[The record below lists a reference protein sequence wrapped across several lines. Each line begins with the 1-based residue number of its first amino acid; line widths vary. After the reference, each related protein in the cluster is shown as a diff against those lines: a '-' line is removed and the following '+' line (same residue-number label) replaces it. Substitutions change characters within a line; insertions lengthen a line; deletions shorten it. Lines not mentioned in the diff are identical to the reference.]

1 MTIPIPMLDLMFF
14 LTETR
19 DNPRHVGALL
29 VFERPRSSRTDF
41 VGRVVDSF
49 RKAVPVAPFNRVPL
63 FRKAGLPEWQE
74 AESLDMEWHVQRLAL
89 PAPGSASELHA
100 LVAKLH
106 EPMLERDR
114 PGWRIF
120 IIDGLERNRFAMFI
134 KVHHALVD
142 GESGMELLQRSL
154 SHSPR
159 DRRIRSIVATSLP
172 APREQ
177 ASASQPPEPED
188 ERSVIARKAVAIG
201 LGALRLAEETFAG
214 FRGPSEGEARS
225 FAAPLTPM
233 NEPIRSER
241 SVSHVM
247 LPLDAMKGVARTWG
261 ATLNDVALCVLDAA
275 MNRYLREMGRVP
287 SRPLVA
293 ICPVSLQD
301 RAARQASTQVS
312 MFWTPLGA
320 PAATLAQRMR
330 AVMKNTVAAK
340 KRIRSLPR
348 DAAYAYS
355 VLSFAMG
362 ETLAHVPRHPQDF
375 LLASNVLVSNVRGP
389 DEPLYLG
396 GARLEALC
404 PVSTLISGMGLNI
417 TFMSYAGQVLVGY
430 TANAS
435 ALPGIERLARFT
447 QDAFVALKRQ
457 AGRAQHDDSPRPVR
471 RVVSRATRKDAKS
484 SPPARRSGRAGK
496 KGRVDG

>member
-29 VFERPRSSRTDF
+29 VFERPKSSRTDF

-49 RKAVPVAPFNRVPL
+49 RRAVPVAPFNRVPL

-74 AESLDMEWHVQRLAL
+74 AESLDMDWHVQRLAL
-89 PAPGSASELHA
+89 PAPGSPSRLHKLIA
-100 LVAKLH
+100 QLH

-120 IIDGLERNRFAMFI
+120 VIDGLERDRFAVYI
-134 KVHHALVD
+134 KVHHALID
-142 GESGMELLQRSL
+142 GESGIELLQRSL

-159 DRRIRSIVATSLP
+159 DRRIRSIVATSLQ
-172 APREQ
+172 APRER
-177 ASASQPPEPED
+177 ASVSRQSEPED
-188 ERSVIARKAVAIG
+188 EFSVLARKAVAIG
-201 LGALRLAEETFAG
+201 LGAFRLAEETFAG
-214 FRGPSEGEARS
+214 FRGPSQGEARS
-225 FAAPLTPM
+225 FAAPHTPM

-247 LPLDAMKGVARTWG
+247 LPLDAMKAVARTWG

-275 MNRYLREMGRVP
+275 MNRYLRGMGKVP

-293 ICPVSLQD
+293 ICPVSLQERD
-301 RAARQASTQVS
+301 ARQASTQVS

-330 AVMKNTVAAK
+330 AVMKNASEAK

-362 ETLAHVPRHPQDF
+362 ETLVHVPRHPQDF

-435 ALPGIERLARFT
+435 ALPEADRLGRYT
-447 QDAFVALKRQ
+447 RDAFLALERQ
-457 AGRAQHDDSPRPVR
+457 
-471 RVVSRATRKDAKS
+471 SRAMGRGRPTQRRRPGSAV
-484 SPPARRSGRAGK
+484 RSG
-496 KGRVDG
+496 

>member
-1 MTIPIPMLDLMFF
+1 MGTPIPMLDLMFF
-14 LTETR
+14 LTESS
-19 DNPRHVGALL
+19 DNPRNVGALL
-29 VFERPRSSRTDF
+29 IFERPKSSRTDF

-49 RKAVPVAPFNRVPL
+49 RRAVPVAPFNRVPV

-74 AESLDMEWHVQRLAL
+74 AESLDMDWHVQRLAL
-89 PAPGSASELHA
+89 PAPGSASALHA

-120 IIDGLERNRFAMFI
+120 VIDGLERDRFALFI

-159 DRRIRSIVATSLP
+159 DRRIRSIVATSLQ
-172 APREQ
+172 APRER
-177 ASASQPPEPED
+177 AAAPKPSEPED
-188 ERSVIARKAVAIG
+188 EVSAFTRKAVAIG

-214 FRGPSEGEARS
+214 LRGPPEGEARS
-225 FAAPLTPM
+225 FAAPHTPM
-233 NEPIRSER
+233 NEPILSER

-247 LPLDAMKGVARTWG
+247 LPLDSMKAVARTWG

-275 MNRYLREMGRVP
+275 MNRYLRGLGKVP

-301 RAARQASTQVS
+301 RDARQASTQVS
-312 MFWTPLGA
+312 MFWTPLGS
-320 PAATLAQRMR
+320 PTATLAQRMR
-330 AVMKNTVAAK
+330 AVMKNTVEAK
-340 KRIRSLPR
+340 QRIRSLPR

-362 ETLAHVPRHPQDF
+362 ETLAHVPRHPQDL

-389 DEPLYLG
+389 DEPLYMG

-430 TANAS
+430 TANAA

-447 QDAFVALKRQ
+447 QDAFGALKRQ
-457 AGRAQHDDSPRPVR
+457 ARRPEHGVPSRPVR
-471 RVVSRATRKDAKS
+471 RVVSRAARKGAHS
-484 SPPARRSGRAGK
+484 SAPARRPGQAGK
-496 KGRVDG
+496 KGRIDR

>member
-1 MTIPIPMLDLMFF
+1 
-14 LTETR
+14 
-19 DNPRHVGALL
+19 
-29 VFERPRSSRTDF
+29 
-41 VGRVVDSF
+41 
-49 RKAVPVAPFNRVPL
+49 
-63 FRKAGLPEWQE
+63 
-74 AESLDMEWHVQRLAL
+74 
-89 PAPGSASELHA
+89 
-100 LVAKLH
+100 
-106 EPMLERDR
+106 
-114 PGWRIF
+114 
-120 IIDGLERNRFAMFI
+120 
-134 KVHHALVD
+134 
-142 GESGMELLQRSL
+142 
-154 SHSPR
+154 
-159 DRRIRSIVATSLP
+159 
-172 APREQ
+172 
-177 ASASQPPEPED
+177 
-188 ERSVIARKAVAIG
+188 
-201 LGALRLAEETFAG
+201 
-214 FRGPSEGEARS
+214 
-225 FAAPLTPM
+225 M

-330 AVMKNTVAAK
+330 AVMKNTVDAK

-362 ETLAHVPRHPQDF
+362 ETLAHVPRRPQDF

-396 GARLEALC
+396 GARLEAIC

-430 TANAS
+430 TANAA
-435 ALPGIERLARFT
+435 ALPGIERRARFT
-447 QDAFVALKRQ
+447 QDAFGALKRQ
-457 AGRAQHDDSPRPVR
+457 AGRTEQHGSPQPAR
-471 RVVSRATRKDAKS
+471 RVVSH
-484 SPPARRSGRAGK
+484 PARKELRSSASTRRPGQAGK

>member
-1 MTIPIPMLDLMFF
+1 MGTPIPMLDLMFF

-19 DNPRHVGALL
+19 ENPRHVGALL
-29 VFERPRSSRTDF
+29 VFERPKSSRTDF

-49 RKAVPVAPFNRVPL
+49 RRAVPVAPFNRVPL

-74 AESLDMEWHVQRLAL
+74 AESLDMDWHVQRLAL
-89 PAPGSASELHA
+89 PAPGSASAAARAGGETARADARARPARLEDLRHRRPRARPVRGLHQGAPCAGRRGVGHGTAPA
-100 LVAKLH
+100 LALA
-106 EPMLERDR
+106 LAAR
-114 PGWRIF
+114 PAHPQHRG
-120 IIDGLERNRFAMFI
+120 DQPPGAAGASVCARNRP
-134 KVHHALVD
+134 
-142 GESGMELLQRSL
+142 
-154 SHSPR
+154 SPR
-159 DRRIRSIVATSLP
+159 TSSP
-172 APREQ
+172 YF
-177 ASASQPPEPED
+177 
-188 ERSVIARKAVAIG
+188 ARKAVAIG
-201 LGALRLAEETFAG
+201 LGAFRLAEETFAG
-214 FRGPSEGEARS
+214 FRGHSEGEARS
-225 FAAPLTPM
+225 FAAPHTPM

-247 LPLDAMKGVARTWG
+247 LPLDSMKAVARTWG

-275 MNRYLREMGRVP
+275 MNRYLRGMGKVP

-293 ICPVSLQD
+293 ICPVSLQERD
-301 RAARQASTQVS
+301 ARLASTQVS

-330 AVMKNTVAAK
+330 AVMKNTGEAK

-362 ETLAHVPRHPQDF
+362 ETLMHVPRHPQDF

-389 DEPLYLG
+389 DQPLYLG

-435 ALPGIERLARFT
+435 ALPDADRLGRYTRDAFHALAR
-447 QDAFVALKRQ
+447 Q
-457 AGRAQHDDSPRPVR
+457 
-471 RVVSRATRKDAKS
+471 SRATGRGRPTQGRRAGS
-484 SPPARRSGRAGK
+484 AVRSG
-496 KGRVDG
+496 